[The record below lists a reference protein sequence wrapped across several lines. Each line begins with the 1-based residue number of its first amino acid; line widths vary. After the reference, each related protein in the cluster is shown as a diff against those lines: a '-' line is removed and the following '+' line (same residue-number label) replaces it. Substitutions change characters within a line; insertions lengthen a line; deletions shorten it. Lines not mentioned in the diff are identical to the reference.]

1 MKRTG
6 LVLGLTALGLLGLAL
21 TQGMMG
27 GYGPGYGMMGP
38 GMMGMGMGG
47 MGMMAVYPRS
57 EAHPRGGGQGPD
69 GGLRQAALPGRAP

>member
-6 LVLGLTALGLLGLAL
+6 LVLGLKALGLLGLAL

-47 MGMMAVYPRS
+47 EQPQRVASRAG
-57 EAHPRGGGQGPD
+57 ELRGEVRAAGRQG
-69 GGLRQAALPGRAP
+69 